1 MRRTARLSEMRKRL
15 ATRDLKGAEFLLH
28 AGGTAEGARHQRAQR
43 ERTQDAWRVQ
53 GLTRSRLRLLFDQTV
68 AACQENQKRRQ
79 ELSDCAAMDDQ
90 PLMHDP
96 LRSSNPN

>member
-1 MRRTARLSEMRKRL
+1 MRKRL
-15 ATRDLKGAEFLLH
+15 AARDPKGAEFLLH
-28 AGGTAEGARHQRAQR
+28 AGGTTEGARYQRAQCQC
-43 ERTQDAWRVQ
+43 TQNAWRVQ
-53 GLTRSRLRLLFDQTV
+53 GLARSRLWLLFDQTV

>member
-1 MRRTARLSEMRKRL
+1 MRKRF
-15 ATRDLKGAEFLLH
+15 AARDFEGAEFLLH
-28 AGGTAEGARHQRAQR
+28 AGGTAEGARHQRAQL
-43 ERTQDAWRVQ
+43 ERAQNARSVQ
-53 GLTRSRLRLLFDQTV
+53 GLARSRLWLLLDQ
-68 AACQENQKRRQ
+68 AFSPREENQKRRQ